1 MAKRLIEAN
10 IEESKNTKKLLN
22 ECKNSVESKRV
33 MIMVVY
39 LWGSNTT
46 ETRKSLQ
53 VSSWTV
59 EKVVRLYIANKTSF
73 YKTNLKWRQLTD
85 DKKELL
91 WKISWMIIKSNKAEE
106 NIDILD
112 VNRTINREY
121 GMQKLDYHQTRWLV
135 RKVLDA
141 NYQKP
146 YVKNYKQ
153 PDNAEQILND
163 RLTKALIDVWSKTNT
178 IDAEDIKNKK
188 TKFWTFSV

>member
-22 ECKNSVESKRV
+22 ECKNSVDSKRV

-178 IDAEDIKNKK
+178 IDAEDIKN